1 VRKICIVITA
11 RPSYSRVKSAL
22 QAIQH
27 HPDLQLQLVAAAS
40 AVLDRYG
47 NVADQ
52 IEKDGFQLDA
62 RVSMVIEGENA
73 ASMAK
78 TTGLGIIEL
87 ASVFD
92 NLKPDVVL
100 SIADRYETLATAIA
114 ATFMGIPLVHLQG
127 GEITGSIDERVRHA
141 VTKLA
146 DLHLTAST
154 TAARRV
160 IRMGEDPSTVF
171 STGCPSIDLVAHAL
185 ADPQGPTLSIDDLGG
200 VGADVDL
207 SEPFVIVM
215 LHPVTSEVEKARHQ
229 VETVLRA
236 VVNAS
241 LPALWFWP
249 NVDAGSDGTS
259 RGIRHFREMNSTSPI
274 RFIKHLPSED
284 FIRLLARSSAIIGN
298 SSVAIRECAFIGV
311 PAVNIGS
318 RQSGRDRGQN
328 VIDVEFN
335 VDEIVDAIRT
345 QTQSPAPRSEHLYGE
360 GDAGERIAQVVAQHQ
375 FTRQKRL
382 VFQKEG

>member
-1 VRKICIVITA
+1 MRKICIVITA

-154 TAARRV
+154 KAARRV

-171 STGCPSIDLVAHAL
+171 STGCPSIDLVDAAL

-236 VVNAS
+236 VVDAS

-274 RFIKHLPSED
+274 RFIKNLPPED

-328 VIDVEFN
+328 VMDVEFN

-345 QTQSPAPRSEHLYGE
+345 QTQSPAPRSEHLYGK
-360 GDAGERIAQVVAQHQ
+360 GDAGERIAEIVAQHQ